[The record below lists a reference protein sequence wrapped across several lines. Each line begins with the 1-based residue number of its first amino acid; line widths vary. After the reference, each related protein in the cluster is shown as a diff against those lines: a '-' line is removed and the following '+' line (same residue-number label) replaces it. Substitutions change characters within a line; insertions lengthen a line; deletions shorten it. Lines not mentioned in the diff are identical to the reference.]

1 MPLTLTGA
9 LIGAKRAD
17 QMARRTQY
25 KALCAAVAGGDADAL
40 REAAASDPEAA
51 RHWKPIMD
59 AAFAGRADMIG
70 VLLDAGAD
78 PNAIAGTPGR
88 HSPLVR
94 AMQPHT
100 TIPKHAG
107 HEAAVDVLLAR
118 GADPD
123 LAAGP
128 HGMPPLLYAAMG
140 GFDGFV
146 HRLLAGGARL
156 DIHGTAMLYDLDAL
170 RAEIARVGVDVAD
183 ERGRTPLQHMA
194 WSGMWK
200 LPHVGSEGALA
211 CLDLL
216 LAAGADINLYERMME
231 GDEVFAATALWRA
244 VSWQEHVALVRALLA
259 AGADP
264 TSSVFGAGFGAN
276 EQILEALHAHGA
288 DWNWKLNGRTP
299 LLDLLHWRKPAAVP
313 WLLEHGAD
321 VAATDGEG
329 RTALHLGALAGVKVD
344 YLETLIAH
352 GADPATCDHA
362 GHTALDLARQKR
374 RGKAV
379 AYLESF

>member
-1 MPLTLTGA
+1 
-9 LIGAKRAD
+9 
-17 QMARRTQY
+17 MARRTQY

-40 REAAASDPEAA
+40 RAAAGADPEAA

-70 VLLDAGAD
+70 ALLDAGAD

-94 AMQPHT
+94 AVQPHT
-100 TIPKHAG
+100 TIPKHPG
-107 HEAAVDVLLAR
+107 HDAAVDVLLAR

-140 GFDGFV
+140 GFECFIE
-146 HRLLAGGARL
+146 RLLAGGARV
-156 DIHGTAMLYDLDAL
+156 DIHAAAMLYDLDAL

-200 LPHVGSEGALA
+200 LPHVGSQRALE

-216 LAAGADINLYERMME
+216 LGAGADINLYERMLE
-231 GDEVFAATALWRA
+231 GDEVFPATALWRA
-244 VSWQEHVALVRALLA
+244 VSWQEHVTLVRALLA

-264 TSSVFGAGFGAN
+264 RSSVFSAGFGAN
-276 EQILEALHAHGA
+276 EEILEALHARGA

-299 LLDLLHWRKPAAVP
+299 LLDLLHWRKPGAVP

-321 VAATDGEG
+321 VAATDREG

-344 YLETLIAH
+344 YLKALIAH
-352 GADPATCDHA
+352 GADPAACDAA
-362 GHTALDLARQKR
+362 GHTALDLARRKR

-379 AYLESF
+379 AYLESL

>member
-1 MPLTLTGA
+1 
-9 LIGAKRAD
+9 
-17 QMARRTQY
+17 MANGSGY
-25 KALCAAVAGGDADAL
+25 KALCAAVADGDQDTL
-40 REAAASDPEAA
+40 REAATSDPEAA

-59 AAFAGRADMIG
+59 AAFAGRADLIG

-94 AMQPHT
+94 IVQPHT

-107 HEAAVDVLLAR
+107 HDAAVDMLLAR

-140 GFDGFV
+140 GFESFIDSL
-146 HRLLAGGARL
+146 RAAGARF
-156 DIHGTAMLYDLDAL
+156 DIHGAAMLYDLDTL
-170 RAEIARVGVDVAD
+170 RAGIARVGVDSLDA
-183 ERGRTPLQHMA
+183 RGRTPLQHMA

-200 LPHVGSEGALA
+200 LPHVGSEPALE
-211 CLDLL
+211 CLEVLL
-216 LAAGADINLYERMME
+216 DAGADIDLYERMME
-231 GDEVFAATALWRA
+231 GDEVFPATALWRA

-264 TSSVFGAGFGAN
+264 KSSVFSAGFGGK
-276 EQILEALHAHGA
+276 EEILEALHAHGA
-288 DWNWKLNGRTP
+288 DWNWSLNGRTP
-299 LLDLLHWRKPAAVP
+299 LLDLIHWRKPAAVP
-313 WLLEHGAD
+313 WLLEHDAD
-321 VAATDGEG
+321 VGATDPDG
-329 RTALHLGALAGVKVD
+329 RTALHLAALRGVKVD
-344 YLETLIAH
+344 YLEALVAH
-352 GADPATCDHA
+352 GADPAARDPA
-362 GHTALDLARQKR
+362 GQTALDLARQKR

-379 AYLESF
+379 AYLESL